1 MAQQQLDLKR
11 KAIEGKKDIDVA
23 IEERNAL
30 TTGS

>member
-1 MAQQQLDLKR
+1 LKR